1 MPPRQTGE
9 LRLSSLGQRQRKE
22 LRMLFSKKMLVK
34 TTHVHSIKIHQLF
47 LLRHQYRIFSPL
59 KTDLLDF
66 TSAIHISYDFL
77 V

>member
-1 MPPRQTGE
+1 
-9 LRLSSLGQRQRKE
+9 
-22 LRMLFSKKMLVK
+22 MLFSKKVLIQAA
-34 TTHVHSIKIHQLF
+34 HIHSIKIHQLL

-66 TSAIHISYDFL
+66 ASAIHISIDFL

>member
-1 MPPRQTGE
+1 
-9 LRLSSLGQRQRKE
+9 
-22 LRMLFSKKMLVK
+22 MLFSEQVLIK
-34 TTHVHSIKIHQLF
+34 TTHIHSIEIHQLL

-66 TSAIHISYDFL
+66 ASAIHISIDFL